1 MAELGPGEE
10 ESIRR
15 GSLRIRQESGHA
27 GASQGALL
35 VKNLPVNATDIRD
48 GNSVPWLERS
58 PGGGHGNPLQYSCL
72 ENPMDRGAWWAA
84 VHRVTESD
92 TTEATYHARTRRP
105 CRAF

>member
-1 MAELGPGEE
+1 VAELGPGEE

-48 GNSVPWLERS
+48 GNSVPGLERS
-58 PGGGHGNPLQYSCL
+58 PGGLNGWMNSPVIHPPGYGRQKP
-72 ENPMDRGAWWAA
+72 G
-84 VHRVTESD
+84 
-92 TTEATYHARTRRP
+92 YHP
-105 CRAF
+105 